1 VKRHKVFTDPRI
13 LTIRIDE
20 SLTYLN
26 ARWLEEF
33 ILEQVAEQTE
43 LRHLILMCS
52 AINAVD
58 ASALESI
65 EAINHRLAD
74 AEVTLHLSE
83 VKGPVMDA
91 LERTHLLV
99 DLTGQVFLSQNEAF
113 DAVVQLA
120 NQEDAADTTPDTQ
133 MNMGLI

>member
-1 VKRHKVFTDPRI
+1 VFTDPRI